1 MKHRATL
8 LSQNTDLET
17 HLLYLCPCTCIYKPE
32 YTSHLKE
39 APTKLAALAHTNI
52 FPVHLSIRT
61 SSQLQP
67 IPIIHFLTLDLNA
80 NPYAK

>member
-1 MKHRATL
+1 M

-32 YTSHLKE
+32 YVSYLKE
-39 APTKLAALAHTNI
+39 APTKVALVHIYI

-61 SSQLQP
+61 PSQLQP
-67 IPIIHFLTLDLNA
+67 IPIIHFLILDLNA